1 MELRDVLNIARR
13 WLWLFVLATAVAAAG
28 AWVATRFMPT
38 TYASQATLLVGS
50 SVSDPDPNGMSLY
63 VSQQLATSY
72 AQMATRQGVLTRA
85 VEILGEQ
92 AELPETFDYRRLQGM
107 VKASVVPGQQMLEV
121 RSLDT
126 DPLRAQLVAAAV
138 AEALILESPTSTQRQ
153 LVADEE
159 FLRGRIERLRANIQ
173 EAESELGQLDLQLEN
188 ETSARGISEIETRRT
203 ALNQQIDTWETRY
216 AQLRIGLEGS
226 EVNRLQVIEEAGPG
240 APVGPNVMMNVLLA
254 AAIGF
259 GLALAAVM
267 FLEYLDDTVKTTEDL
282 ERRLELAGLGTIE
295 LLPKAERRDDTL
307 VTQHA
312 PRSPHAEAYRVLRT
326 NLQFALVDSPQASV
340 VITSANPGEGKS
352 TTTANLGVVCAQ
364 SGRDVILV
372 DADLRRPSLH
382 KIFGVTNN
390 VGLSS
395 LVIDESA
402 NPDDVLREVE
412 GVPGL
417 KLLTSGPLPPNP
429 TEMLE
434 SARMKAVIQELH
446 ERAGL
451 VLYDSPP
458 VLVVADAAVLAQR
471 VEGTVLVSDSGH
483 TRVEAARRAVETLAK
498 VGVTPLGAVINK
510 LDRDQVGKY
519 YGYYRY
525 SYQYQYG
532 YDDYYGGGGGG
543 GGDQSGDG
551 GAAPGGPGRGGAEA
565 GRGAVG
571 LWQRLRESV
580 LSLLS

>member
-1 MELRDVLNIARR
+1 MELRDLLNIARR

-28 AWVATRFMPT
+28 AWIATRFMPT
-38 TYASQATLLVGS
+38 TYSSSSTLLVGS

-63 VSQQLATSY
+63 LSQQLATSY
-72 AQMATRQGVLTRA
+72 SQMATRQGVLTKA
-85 VEILGEQ
+85 VEILSEQ
-92 AELPETFDYRRLQGM
+92 AELPEAFDYRRLQGM
-107 VKASVVPGQQMLEV
+107 VAANVIPGQQLIEV
-121 RSLDT
+121 RTIDT
-126 DPLRAQLVAAAV
+126 DPIRAQLVASAV
-138 AEALILESPTSTQRQ
+138 SEALVNESPTTSQRE
-153 LVADEE
+153 LVADED
-159 FLRGRIERLRANIQ
+159 FVRGRIERLRANIE
-173 EAESELGQLDLQLEN
+173 EAEIELGNLELQMEN
-188 ETSARGISEIETRRT
+188 ETSARGIAEINTRRQ
-203 ALNQQIDTWETRY
+203 ALNEQINTWETRY

-226 EVNRLQVIEEAGPG
+226 EVNRLSVIEEAQPG
-240 APVGPNVMMNVLLA
+240 TPVGPNVMMNVLLA

-282 ERRLELAGLGTIE
+282 ERRLDLAGLGTIE
-295 LLPKAERRDDTL
+295 RLPDVSSRGESL
-307 VTQHA
+307 VTLRA

-326 NLQFALVDSPQASV
+326 NLQFALVDSPDASV

-382 KIFGVTNN
+382 KIFGMTNN
-390 VGLSS
+390 VGLST

-402 NPDDVLREVE
+402 DPASVLREVE

-417 KLLTSGPLPPNP
+417 KILTSGPLPPNP

-434 SARMKAVIQELH
+434 SARMKAVIDDLH
-446 ERAGL
+446 ERAAL
-451 VLYDSPP
+451 VLYDTPP
-458 VLVVADAAVLAQR
+458 VLVVADAAVMAQR
-471 VEGTVLVSDSGH
+471 VEGTVLVSDSGA
-483 TRVEAARRAVETLAK
+483 TRVEAARRSVETLAK
-498 VGVTPLGAVINK
+498 VGITPLGAVINR
-510 LDRDQVGKY
+510 LDREKVGKY

-532 YDDYYGGGGGG
+532 YDDYYGGGGDGEGG
-543 GGDQSGDG
+543 GGTPPAG
-551 GAAPGGPGRGGAEA
+551 PGGSGAEKS
-565 GRGAVG
+565 GRPVG
-571 LWQRLRESV
+571 VLQRLRQGF